1 MPIMRPLF
9 ALLLGLGLLH
19 LSPPLFGQS
28 SDAELR
34 AALEKVYLKWRDAMI
49 RRDAHAW
56 AASITL
62 YRQTVIRNSV
72 VSELQAFPDAVFA
85 SGTQPPPL
93 DGLRLLEAQAAG
105 PTAHLVYFGKVD
117 LGQDRELLRDNL
129 LKLKFYQENGVWKY
143 DSNRISNLN
152 SAPDI
157 RQALANGERPDF
169 LDSPEFT
176 PPGVMPPPPPLC
188 RVPDFKA
195 GYKLQ
200 TFGYETI
207 ISMNGIDYE
216 PVQDALDQQMLIGG
230 LVRGHNEITL
240 SIKPVPVPKGEKA
253 SLRIQLY
260 QLASDPAKPGKEVL
274 RWEAPESGAPG
285 KVTLPIEVRP

>member
-1 MPIMRPLF
+1 MPIMRQLF
-9 ALLLGLGLLH
+9 ALLFCLSLLH
-19 LSPPLFGQS
+19 LSSPLFGQT

-34 AALEKVYLKWRDAMI
+34 AALEKVYLKWREAMI
-49 RRDAHAW
+49 RRDAQAW
-56 AASITL
+56 AASITR

-93 DGLRLLEAQAAG
+93 DGLRLLEVQAVG

-143 DSNRISNLN
+143 DSNRITSLN
-152 SAPDI
+152 NTPDI

-169 LDSPEFT
+169 LDTPEFT
-176 PPGVMPPPPPLC
+176 PPGSMPPPPPLC
-188 RVPDFKA
+188 RVPDYKA

-200 TFGYETI
+200 TFGYETV

-230 LVRGHNEITL
+230 LVKGHNEITL
-240 SIKPVPVPKGEKA
+240 NLKPVPVPKDGKA
-253 SLRIQLY
+253 SVRIQLY
-260 QLASDPAKPGKEVL
+260 LLSNDPAKPGTEVL
-274 RWEAPESGAPG
+274 RWEAPEAGAPA
-285 KVTLPIEVRP
+285 KITLPIEVKP